1 MVLVLWLKSI
11 MINLLHKK
19 SNLFFLMVIVCTFFF
34 SLKSFSKPNPVQ
46 QINKLVLAYNS
57 ISNNPNSDSNYF
69 QKMEVKLQ
77 QVKLYY
83 LKVVA
88 EKKWTVIP
96 KIKTK
101 LQIGDSSISI
111 VNIKKNLK
119 KTGDY
124 NGLDSNV
131 YFNEDFKL
139 AIINFQKR
147 MGMDQSGIINN
158 ALILRINTSV
168 YNILKQIDA
177 SIKKIS
183 ELANIGESDFIYVNI
198 PAFHL
203 QVFKNNIPQIEMKVI
218 VGKYKNKTP
227 TFNTTLE
234 AVVVCPYWNV
244 PKSIEQ
250 KEILPLLRKHP
261 NYLEKHNMEWNNGI
275 IRQRPGPTNSL
286 GRIKFII
293 PNRYSVFLHDTPI
306 KSLFEKRVRMFSH
319 GCIRLNDARKLALY
333 LMQQDNTWD
342 SAKLENAIMEN
353 LEKRVEVKTPI
364 PVYVSYLTAWVD
376 EKGIFQMRDDIYGK
390 NK

>member
-1 MVLVLWLKSI
+1 
-11 MINLLHKK
+11 MIILLHKK
-19 SNLFFLMVIVCTFFF
+19 SNLFFLMVMICVFFF
-34 SLKSFSKPNPVQ
+34 LLKSFSKSNPVQ
-46 QINKLVLAYNS
+46 QINKLVLTYNP

-83 LKVVA
+83 LKVVS

-96 KIKTK
+96 KIKKK
-101 LQIGDSSISI
+101 LQIGDSTIAI
-111 VNIKKNLK
+111 IRIKKNLK

-124 NGLDSNV
+124 NGLDSNF
-131 YFNEDFKL
+131 YFNEELKL

-147 MGMDQSGIINN
+147 MGMDQNGLLNNGFILRMNSGIDC
-158 ALILRINTSV
+158 V
-168 YNILKQIDA
+168 LKQIEA
-177 SIKKIS
+177 SIKTIS
-183 ELANIGESDFIYVNI
+183 DLAEIGGSDFIYVNI

-203 QVFKNNIPQIEMKVI
+203 QVFKNNIPQIDMKVI

-250 KEILPLLRKHP
+250 KEILPLLKKNP
-261 NYLEKHNMEWNNGI
+261 NYLKKHNMEWSNGF

-286 GRIKFII
+286 GRIKFLI
-293 PNRYSVFLHDTPI
+293 PNRYSVFLHDTPV

-319 GCIRLNDARKLALY
+319 GCIRLNDAKKIALY
-333 LMQQDNTWD
+333 LLQQEKNWD
-342 SAKLENAIMEN
+342 SLRLENAIKDN
-353 LEKRVEVKTPI
+353 KEKMVELKTPI

-376 EKGIFQMRDDIYGK
+376 EKGVLQLRDDIYGK
-390 NK
+390 NN